1 MKIELHLGVH
11 KTATTHLQRFW
22 TACARLPAA
31 RAVCPPLEEVRARL
45 TPVAGAP
52 AKDPAEDEA
61 RRAHA
66 VVWLSQWH
74 ATGRPVI
81 LSDENL
87 IGTCERVFALNA
99 IYGGALPRLQ
109 RVADVMR
116 GHDVRIW
123 LSVREYGAFLRSAWC
138 ETLRHGA
145 YRPFRQA
152 YGGMDLKQRGW
163 EHLAQDILQAFPG
176 AELRCW
182 RYESLQALRGPIT
195 ESLLGLPMAR
205 QPAPDEQRDRRSLSR
220 LAVRLLDDL
229 YQRVG
234 PDDATRA
241 RPSVERVVAG
251 QGMTSFDPWDEA
263 ERRDFAAAYERSLA
277 ALQAL
282 PSVTWL
288 G

>member
-1 MKIELHLGVH
+1 MRIELHLGVH

-22 TACARLPAA
+22 TSCARLPAA
-31 RAVCPPLEEVRARL
+31 RAACPALEEVRARL
-45 TPVAGAP
+45 TSVVGAP

-61 RRAHA
+61 RRASA

-74 ATGRPVI
+74 GTRPAVV

-87 IGTCERVFALNA
+87 IGTCERVFSLNA

-109 RVADVMR
+109 RLAELLH
-116 GHDVRIW
+116 GHEVRVW
-123 LSVREYGAFLRSAWC
+123 LSVREYGAFLRSAYC
-138 ETLRHGA
+138 EMLRHGA

-152 YGGMDLKQRGW
+152 YVGMDVGQRGW

-182 RYESLQALRGPIT
+182 RYESLQAVRGPIT
-195 ESLLGLPMAR
+195 EALLGLPVAR
-205 QPAPDEQRDRRSLSR
+205 QPAADEQRDRRSFSR
-220 LAVRLLDDL
+220 IAVRLLDDL
-229 YQRVG
+229 FQRVG

-241 RPSVERVVAG
+241 RPSVERIVAG
-251 QGMTSFDPWDEA
+251 PGMAPFDPWDDA
-263 ERRDFAAAYERSLA
+263 ERRDFSAAYERSLA
-277 ALQAL
+277 ALQAM

>member
-11 KTATTHLQRFW
+11 KTATTHLQRYW
-22 TACARLPAA
+22 AACERIPAS
-31 RAVCPPLEEVRARL
+31 RAVCPPLEDVRARL
-45 TPVAGAP
+45 MPVVSPP
-52 AKDPAEDEA
+52 ARDPAENEA

-74 ATGRPVI
+74 AGGRSVV

-87 IGTCERVFALNA
+87 IGTCERVLALNS

-109 RVADVMR
+109 RLAEVLR
-116 GHDVRIW
+116 GHEVRVW

-152 YGGMDLKQRGW
+152 YAGMDLARRGW
-163 EHLAQDILQAFPG
+163 EHLAQDILQAFAG
-176 AELRCW
+176 VELRCW
-182 RYESLQALRGPIT
+182 RYESLQAVRGAVT
-195 ESLLGLPMAR
+195 ESLFGLPPAR
-205 QPAPDEQRDRRSLSR
+205 QPAPDDQRDRRSLSR

-229 YQRVG
+229 HQRVG
-234 PDDATRA
+234 PEDATRA
-241 RPSVERVVAG
+241 RLSVERVVAG
-251 QGMTSFDPWDEA
+251 PGMDSFDPWEEN

-282 PSVTWL
+282 PGVTWL